1 MPALCDK
8 AHQSGLDSSPPLRD
22 GWSSISKQSYR
33 SRAVHDHETTSHVT
47 VAAFA
52 WRLRHT
58 APRCRIVSG
67 RFPALEALI
76 PPLAPQCISS
86 PAMDSSPDPL
96 LSPSKAAQAISISRS
111 WSHVDGFLAPLFYPK
126 PIPTFERNEATLN
139 ALLALASHSE
149 DLTEQHALLA
159 NVRAEALHELQE
171 SAQKDP
177 DAHILDAI
185 EESLT
190 HEGHEALESLA
201 SLSAVFGGLSSDP
214 DDMAV
219 SIIKLT
225 RSEFD
230 TEQQIQHV
238 DALHKHLEAE
248 QLRLLA
254 QLEEL
259 KVAEMQISP
268 ELVERTSEW
277 TRGTKQLGVKLR
289 EYKERVLRLEKAT
302 GGKPDLGIPE
312 VKLEERAIILEE
324 ERIQA
329 LENRVKAFMGLPA
342 DKELALLEVER
353 TRRELE
359 ELMKRRDSLFEALVE
374 GGRGKA

>member
-1 MPALCDK
+1 
-8 AHQSGLDSSPPLRD
+8 
-22 GWSSISKQSYR
+22 
-33 SRAVHDHETTSHVT
+33 
-47 VAAFA
+47 
-52 WRLRHT
+52 
-58 APRCRIVSG
+58 
-67 RFPALEALI
+67 
-76 PPLAPQCISS
+76 
-86 PAMDSSPDPL
+86 MDSSPDPL
-96 LSPSKAAQAISISRS
+96 LSPSKAAQAVSISRA

-159 NVRAEALHELQE
+159 NVQAEALHELQE
-171 SAQKDP
+171 SAKNDP

-185 EESLT
+185 EENLT
-190 HEGHEALESLA
+190 HEGHEALETLA

-219 SIIKLT
+219 SIIELT

-248 QLRLLA
+248 QLGLLA
-254 QLEEL
+254 QLEKL

-268 ELVERTSEW
+268 ELLERTSEW

-289 EYKERVLRLEKAT
+289 EYKERVVRLEKAT

-312 VKLEERAIILEE
+312 VRLEEKAIMMEE
-324 ERIQA
+324 QRIQA
-329 LENRVKAFMGLPA
+329 LENRVKAFRGLAA

-359 ELMKRRDSLFEALVE
+359 ELMRRRDSLFEALVE
-374 GGRGKA
+374 GGSGRA